1 MHMGLCGGIYIVDNL
16 KLIRDSLRET
26 MITEIHDHELN
37 AVTLSEALGMISSS
51 ITKSLD
57 KQTDDEL
64 MEMYLSIFKTPPSK
78 EKH

>member
-1 MHMGLCGGIYIVDNL
+1 
-16 KLIRDSLRET
+16 

-51 ITKSLD
+51 ITRSLD

>member
-1 MHMGLCGGIYIVDNL
+1 MDNL

-51 ITKSLD
+51 ITNSLD

-64 MEMYLSIFKTPPSK
+64 MELYLSIFKTPPSK